1 MFQNKDIFEEI
12 ISTQDVVQTL
22 EVENCGTPVTFILY
36 IYSYAANYWKRVI
49 ECMIR
54 TLTRQNVELV
64 VEEKINE
71 FDGNRHKDVFMEC
84 RLNMRRFDM
93 NSMWKLLQVLQQN
106 GPVGY
111 VDVCGTRIS
120 DQATNTMEMTP
131 EGLALCAEFMYYT
144 FSSIKHKTWED
155 CVKFVSDK
163 ASVRE
168 SFPLTCC
175 NMFLA
180 LEEKLHNASPVCS
193 MTKGRSLH
201 RKFLRNNMVR
211 IYCQK
216 IDFPERHLSV
226 FKKYSFEKY
235 VKEHIEE
242 FPVQQAFYCNHNS
255 SIRSYFFYLG
265 YIISDDG
272 QGGFVTIIYQNTNIN
287 RTLGEFKSLL
297 FGEWE

>member
-1 MFQNKDIFEEI
+1 MCQNRDIFEEI
-12 ISTQDVVQTL
+12 ISAEDVTKTF
-22 EVENCGTPVTFILY
+22 EVEDCGAPVTFILY

-49 ECMIR
+49 ECMLR
-54 TLTRQNVELV
+54 TLTRQSVELT
-64 VEEKINE
+64 VEERRNE
-71 FDGNRHKDVFMEC
+71 HDSKDIFMTC
-84 RLNMRRFDM
+84 QLDMRRLDM
-93 NSMWKLLQVLQQN
+93 HSMWKLIQVLQQN
-106 GPVGY
+106 GPVSY

-131 EGLALCAEFMYYT
+131 EGLALCAEFMHYT
-144 FSSIKHKTWED
+144 FSAIKHTTWED

-180 LEEKLHNASPVCS
+180 LDEKLHNASPVCS
-193 MTKGRSLH
+193 MAKGRSLH
-201 RKFLRNNMVR
+201 KKFLRNDMVC

-216 IDFPERHLSV
+216 IDFSERYLSV
-226 FKKYSFEKY
+226 FKKYSFEKF

-297 FGEWE
+297 FGELE

>member
-1 MFQNKDIFEEI
+1 MCQNKDIFEEI
-12 ISTQDVVQTL
+12 ISAEDVTKTF
-22 EVENCGTPVTFILY
+22 EVEQYGTPVTFILY
-36 IYSYAANYWKRVI
+36 IYSYAAKYWKRVI
-49 ECMIR
+49 ECMIM
-54 TLTRQNVELV
+54 TLSRQRVDLT
-64 VEEKINE
+64 VEEDSFENH
-71 FDGNRHKDVFMEC
+71 NKDVFMRC
-84 RLNMRRFDM
+84 RLDMRRLDM
-93 NSMWKLLQVLQQN
+93 HSMWKLLQTLQQN
-106 GPVGY
+106 GPIGY

-120 DQATNTMEMTP
+120 DAATNTMEMTP

-155 CVKFVSDK
+155 CVKFISDK

-180 LEEKLHNASPVCS
+180 LEEKLHNTSPVCS

-201 RKFLRNNMVR
+201 KNFLKNDMVR

-216 IDFPERHLSV
+216 IDFSERYLSV
-226 FKKYSFEKY
+226 FKKDSFEKY

-287 RTLGEFKSLL
+287 RTLGEFKGLL
-297 FGEWE
+297 FGKWE